1 MHHSVETTRF
11 LVNLI
16 DSSPLAMVVTHWTT
30 NSSPAGTAS
39 SQFHIQDGRQLYP
52 QYLSFIFYLSRWYRF
67 QSSSYSRMVDNC
79 IPVRKCSSDLTGWLN
94 GEHPTFEDSIVRREV
109 CFHGLLNCCYRTVQ
123 IRVRECQAYYVYEL
137 NPSPTERFS
146 RYCASA
152 RTLSSALSTR
162 QDSINGQHALVKKT
176 VS

>member
-1 MHHSVETTRF
+1 
-11 LVNLI
+11 
-16 DSSPLAMVVTHWTT
+16 
-30 NSSPAGTAS
+30 
-39 SQFHIQDGRQLYP
+39 
-52 QYLSFIFYLSRWYRF
+52 
-67 QSSSYSRMVDNC
+67 MVDNC

-137 NPSPTERFS
+137 IPSTTERFS

-162 QDSINGQHALVKKT
+162 QDSITGQHALVKKT
-176 VS
+176 VSWTDVIGNKTKKGAMSYFLAQELNSVRPHMRWNTNPRAGPLSLSRYQTLVM

>member
-1 MHHSVETTRF
+1 
-11 LVNLI
+11 
-16 DSSPLAMVVTHWTT
+16 
-30 NSSPAGTAS
+30 
-39 SQFHIQDGRQLYP
+39 
-52 QYLSFIFYLSRWYRF
+52 
-67 QSSSYSRMVDNC
+67 MVDNC

-94 GEHPTFEDSIVRREV
+94 GEHLTFEDSIVRREV

-123 IRVRECQAYYVYEL
+123 IRVRECQGYFVYQL

-176 VS
+176 VSWTDAIGNKTKKGAMSYFLAQELNSVRSHMRWNTNPRAGPLSLSRYQTLVM

>member
-1 MHHSVETTRF
+1 MAHSFLITCRF
-11 LVNLI
+11 FNSDAPQCRDYTVLTEPNRQQSFGYGSNSDNRLV
-16 DSSPLAMVVTHWTT
+16 P
-30 NSSPAGTAS
+30 G
-39 SQFHIQDGRQLYP
+39 GYC
-52 QYLSFIFYLSRWYRF
+52 F
-67 QSSSYSRMVDNC
+67 QSISYSRMVDNC

-94 GEHPTFEDSIVRREV
+94 GEHPTFEDSIVRRED
-109 CFHGLLNCCYRTVQ
+109 CFDGLLNCCYWTVQ
-123 IRVRECQAYYVYEL
+123 IRVRECQGYYVYEL

-146 RYCASA
+146 RYCARA